1 MLQSCCLFS
10 QINDS
15 NKDSIQGI
23 VDIRKLDEV
32 VVIAGRDVG
41 KTGTITSIKKNK
53 AFVTGIN
60 IVKKHTKPNP
70 QLGIT
75 GGIVE
80 QESPI
85 DIQPN
90 EDGSVDINFDP
101 SVGSQEQG
109 EDHFANLAE
118 LLPDSFG
125 PENL

>member
-1 MLQSCCLFS
+1 MTLKSK
-10 QINDS
+10 I
-15 NKDSIQGI
+15 KT
-23 VDIRKLDEV
+23 KLREGDEV
-32 VVIAGRDVG
+32 IVLAGRDVG

-85 DIQPN
+85 DLSNIQIW
-90 EDGSVDINFDP
+90 DSKIKKGSRISMKIDEKTGKKERLNKKTGKV
-101 SVGSQEQG
+101 V
-109 EDHFANLAE
+109 
-118 LLPDSFG
+118 
-125 PENL
+125 

>member
-1 MLQSCCLFS
+1 MK
-10 QINDS
+10 S
-15 NKDSIQGI
+15 NVRTRLKTG
-23 VDIRKLDEV
+23 DEV

-70 QLGIT
+70 QLGVT

-85 DIQPN
+85 DLPSSPRSSGYACPPQPR
-90 EDGSVDINFDP
+90 VR
-101 SVGSQEQG
+101 
-109 EDHFANLAE
+109 
-118 LLPDSFG
+118 LL
-125 PENL
+125 

>member
-1 MLQSCCLFS
+1 MKRNVRTRL
-10 QINDS
+10 
-15 NKDSIQGI
+15 KTG
-23 VDIRKLDEV
+23 DEV

-85 DIQPN
+85 DLSNIQIWDSKTKKRLDKDVFRLN
-90 EDGSVDINFDP
+90 EGSISIAYTEVADRFD
-101 SVGSQEQG
+101 
-109 EDHFANLAE
+109 
-118 LLPDSFG
+118 LLPKNVRSAVR
-125 PENL
+125 

>member
-1 MLQSCCLFS
+1 MK
-10 QINDS
+10 S
-15 NKDSIQGI
+15 NVRTRLKTG
-23 VDIRKLDEV
+23 DEV

-41 KTGTITSIKKNK
+41 KTGTITSIKKNT

-85 DIQPN
+85 DLSNIQIW
-90 EDGSVDINFDP
+90 DSKTKKGSRISMKIDEKTGKKERHNKKTGKV
-101 SVGSQEQG
+101 V
-109 EDHFANLAE
+109 
-118 LLPDSFG
+118 
-125 PENL
+125 